1 MILVIGATG
10 QLGSIV
16 VKDLLRQKRAVR
28 ILVRPGSN
36 YDPLVTAGARAVFGD
51 IKSPIT
57 ISDALKGVETVITTA
72 SSTQRGGEDNVQNID
87 LIGNR
92 HLVNSAKTMGVK
104 HFIFVSAASADDK
117 SRSPYLQAK
126 RKTENHLKQSGMGYT
141 IVAPEPI
148 MEAWFSTVV
157 MPALK
162 ANRPVTLMGEGNRR
176 HSFISIFDVAAFICS
191 SVGNPA
197 ARNLYM
203 PLGGPKPVSWNDIVG
218 TFESQLS
225 RRIQVVRAPPGTDLP
240 GIPEG
245 MQELMAM
252 MEMYD
257 SAVDTA
263 KLCKLFGVK
272 LTPMEDAVRLSLSQQ
287 RFAQP
292 VRAT

>member
-1 MILVIGATG
+1 MILVIGGTG

-16 VKDLLRQKRAVR
+16 VKELLRQKRSVR

-36 YDPLVTAGARAVFGD
+36 YDPLIRAGAKAVFGD
-51 IKSPIT
+51 LKSPIT

-72 SSTQRGGEDNVQNID
+72 NSARRGGEDNVQNID

-104 HFIFVSAASADDK
+104 RFIFVSAASADDK
-117 SRSPYLQAK
+117 GRSPYLQAK
-126 RKTENHLKQSGMGYT
+126 KKTENHLKQSGMGYT

-148 MEAWFSTVV
+148 MESWFSTVV
-157 MPALK
+157 VPALK
-162 ANRPVTLMGEGNRR
+162 ADRPVTLVGEGDRR
-176 HSFISIFDVAAFICS
+176 HSFISILDVAAFITA

-203 PLGGPKPVSWNDIVG
+203 PIGGPRPVSWNDILG
-218 TFESQLS
+218 AFGSQLAKTVP
-225 RRIQVVRAPPGTDLP
+225 VVREPPGTELP
-240 GIPEG
+240 GVPEG
-245 MQELMAM
+245 MQELMASM
-252 MEMYD
+252 DTYD
-257 SAVDTA
+257 SSVDAA

-272 LTPMEDAVRLSLSQQ
+272 LTPLEDAVRISLSQQ

-292 VRAT
+292 IRAK

>member
-1 MILVIGATG
+1 MILVIGGTG

-16 VKDLLRQKRAVR
+16 VKDLLRQKRSVR

-36 YDPLVTAGARAVFGD
+36 YDPLVRAGARAVFGD

-57 ISDALKGVETVITTA
+57 MSDALKGVETVITTA
-72 SSTQRGGEDNVQNID
+72 NSAQRGGEDNVQNID

-104 HFIFVSAASADDK
+104 HFIFVSAARADDK
-117 SRSPYLQAK
+117 SQSPYLQAK
-126 RKTENHLKQSGMGYT
+126 KKTENHLKQSGMGYT

-148 MEAWFSTVV
+148 LEAWFNTVMV
-157 MPALK
+157 PALK
-162 ANRPVTLMGEGNRR
+162 ANRPVELMGEGNKR
-176 HSFISIFDVAAFICS
+176 HSFISIFDVASFIS
-191 SVGNPA
+191 SSIGNPA

-225 RRIQVVRAPPGTDLP
+225 RRIQVVRAPLGADLP
-240 GIPEG
+240 GLPEG
-245 MQELMAM
+245 MQELMAS
-252 MEMYD
+252 MELYD

-272 LTPMEDAVRLSLSQQ
+272 LTSLEDAVRLSLSQQ
-287 RFAQP
+287 RFSQP
-292 VRAT
+292 LRAT